1 MITIKFS
8 SYYPK
13 LPPHFENSRLIQVLP
28 IDLSDISDEF
38 REYDTTMENGE
49 HYALPKKGTYIILF
63 LTPVENP
70 FCLYTTI
77 RRARSIFGEDRYEY
91 YKSHVCEE
99 VKCVVGK

>member
-38 REYDTTMENGE
+38 REYDTTMETENIMRF
-49 HYALPKKGTYIILF
+49 LRKGRI
-63 LTPVENP
+63 
-70 FCLYTTI
+70 
-77 RRARSIFGEDRYEY
+77 
-91 YKSHVCEE
+91 
-99 VKCVVGK
+99 